1 MFYKSGA
8 KMINKELTDITK
20 KSGIVLIGRILST
33 IFGFFFS
40 LLAARFMGPAVYGK
54 IMYVLVVLTMLS
66 VITRLGLTQGLV
78 QFVSKLTDDKE
89 VKKRNSLITFVFLI
103 VTTFAIII
111 SFLLY
116 LNSNFIAVTL
126 FNSQELATVFKI
138 MSPIL
143 IIYSLIE
150 LTPGIFRGLKIVK
163 YQVIGRDLIQSLFR
177 LIIVFI
183 MGYLGYELGGLI
195 TAYYISM
202 IVSLAYLVYKVYRLR
217 LFEKIKRE
225 YLPDYKE
232 ILLFSF
238 PLLIS
243 GILHF
248 SIGKIDIF
256 MIGYFLEAQQV
267 GVYTIALKIG
277 TLTSFLL
284 LSFNSIFAPTITSLY
299 YDNQIIK
306 LKKLYQVITKWMLGI
321 NLSVFFLFIL
331 LSKEIMNVF
340 GSGFVIGWLS
350 LILIMAGQVINAG
363 VGSAGLIN
371 IMTGFPHSELYVS
384 LVVFTLNIVLNYVL
398 IPIYGIEGAAFASL
412 ISIGITN
419 LLRLFILYRRL
430 EFLPYNKNY
439 LPVIISAVI
448 AFVVSYVFN
457 SFMEVHYLIRIIMVG
472 TIFTGIAIGLNFKLG
487 IEEEDRMILERVKSK
502 LFK

>member
-1 MFYKSGA
+1 
-8 KMINKELTDITK
+8 
-20 KSGIVLIGRILST
+20 
-33 IFGFFFS
+33 
-40 LLAARFMGPAVYGK
+40 
-54 IMYVLVVLTMLS
+54 MYVLVVLTMLS

-89 VKKRNSLITFVFLI
+89 FEQRNSLITFVFLI
-103 VTTFAIII
+103 VFTFAIVI
-111 SFLLY
+111 SILLY
-116 LNSNFIAVTL
+116 FNSNFIAVTL
-126 FNSQELATVFKI
+126 FNNQELASVFKI

-163 YQVIGRDLIQSLFR
+163 YQVIGRDLLQSLIR

-195 TAYYISM
+195 TAYYLSM
-202 IVSLAYLVYKVYRLR
+202 IVSLVYLVYKVYRLK

-225 YLPDYKE
+225 YISQYKE

-256 MIGYFLEAQQV
+256 MIGYFLESEQV
-267 GVYTIALKIG
+267 GIYTIALKIG
-277 TLTSFLL
+277 TLTNFLL
-284 LSFNSIFAPTITSLY
+284 FSFNSIFAPTITSLY
-299 YDNQIIK
+299 YDNKLVK

-321 NLSVFFLFIL
+321 NLSVFFLFLI

-340 GSGFVIGWLS
+340 GSEFVIGWLA

-384 LVVFTLNIVLNYVL
+384 LVVFTVNIVLNYFL
-398 IPIYGIEGAAFASL
+398 IPVYGIEGAAFASL
-412 ISIGITN
+412 ISIGFTN

-439 LPVIISAVI
+439 LTVIISAI
-448 AFVVSYVFN
+448 LALFVSYIFN
-457 SFMEVHYLIRIIMVG
+457 SLIDVHYLLQILMVG
-472 TIFTGIAIGLNFKLG
+472 IVFMSVAIFANFKLG
-487 IEEEDRMILERVKSK
+487 IEEEDRMILRRIKNK
-502 LFK
+502 LF

>member
-1 MFYKSGA
+1 
-8 KMINKELTDITK
+8 MINEELTDITK

-78 QFVSKLTDDKE
+78 QFVSKLTDDKDFT
-89 VKKRNSLITFVFLI
+89 KRNSLITFVFLI
-103 VTTFAIII
+103 VFAFAIII
-111 SFLLY
+111 SILLY

-126 FNSQELATVFKI
+126 FNSQELASVFKI

-143 IIYSLIE
+143 IIFSLIE
-150 LTPGIFRGLKIVK
+150 LTPGVFRGLKIVK

-177 LIIVFI
+177 LIIVLI

-202 IVSLAYLVYKVYRLR
+202 TVSLAYLVYKVYKLK

-225 YLPDYKE
+225 YVSDYKE

-256 MIGYFLEAQQV
+256 MIGYFLESDQV
-267 GVYTIALKIG
+267 GIYTIALKIG
-277 TLTSFLL
+277 TLTNFLL
-284 LSFNSIFAPTITSLY
+284 FSFNSIFAPTITSLY
-299 YDNQIIK
+299 YDNQMNK

-321 NLSVFFLFIL
+321 NLSIFFLFLI

-340 GSGFVIGWLS
+340 GSGFVIGWLA

-384 LVVFTLNIVLNYVL
+384 LVVFSVNIVLNYFL

-439 LPVIISAVI
+439 LSVIISAVLALI
-448 AFVVSYVFN
+448 VSYIFN
-457 SFMEVHYLIRIIMVG
+457 SLINVHYLMQIVVVG
-472 TIFTGIAIGLNFKLG
+472 IVFMSVSVFANFKLG
-487 IEEEDRMILERVKSK
+487 IEEEDRMILRRIKNK
-502 LFK
+502 LFR

>member
-1 MFYKSGA
+1 
-8 KMINKELTDITK
+8 MINEELTDITK

-78 QFVSKLTDDKE
+78 QFVSKLTDDKDFT
-89 VKKRNSLITFVFLI
+89 KRNSLITFVFLI
-103 VTTFAIII
+103 VFAFAIII
-111 SFLLY
+111 SILLY

-126 FNSQELATVFKI
+126 FNSQELASVFKI

-143 IIYSLIE
+143 IIFSLIE
-150 LTPGIFRGLKIVK
+150 LTPGVFRGLKIVK

-177 LIIVFI
+177 LIIVLI

-202 IVSLAYLVYKVYRLR
+202 TVSLAYLVYKVYKLK
-217 LFEKIKRE
+217 LFEKIKRKYISE
-225 YLPDYKE
+225 YKE
-232 ILLFSF
+232 ILMFSF

-256 MIGYFLEAQQV
+256 MIGYFLESDQV
-267 GVYTIALKIG
+267 GIYTIALKIG
-277 TLTSFLL
+277 TLTNFLL
-284 LSFNSIFAPTITSLY
+284 FSFNSIFAPTITSLY
-299 YDNQIIK
+299 YDNQINK

-321 NLSVFFLFIL
+321 NLSIFFLFLI

-340 GSGFVIGWLS
+340 GSGFVIGWLA

-384 LVVFTLNIVLNYVL
+384 LVVFTVNIVLNYFL

-439 LPVIISAVI
+439 LSVIISAVLALI
-448 AFVVSYVFN
+448 VSYIFN
-457 SFMEVHYLIRIIMVG
+457 SLIDVHYLLQIVMVG
-472 TIFTGIAIGLNFKLG
+472 FVFMSVAMFANFKLG
-487 IEEEDRMILERVKSK
+487 IEEEDRMILRRIKNK
-502 LFK
+502 LFR